1 MSTASAGRRN
11 APLQIDYFP
20 PASLKSMDGAVRK
33 HPPSQIKSL
42 CKSIEAFGFNV
53 PILVDGEGRIVA
65 GHARVAA
72 AIRLGIGEV
81 PAIRIQHLTEAQGK
95 AFMLAD
101 NRLAELSQWDDQAL
115 GAVLLELSTLDLDFD
130 IEATGFAMAEIDLR
144 IEGLD
149 EGPDEAEDIAV
160 ASGPSITRPGDL
172 WLLGRH
178 RLLCGSALDAS
189 DWAIVMADDRAAR
202 VVTDPP
208 YNVPIGGHVSGLG
221 QHRHREFAM
230 AVGEMDA
237 AGFTAFL
244 QTAMAHA
251 YRHAMPGSVHY
262 WAMDWRHVGEIGSA
276 GHAVYERLLNICV
289 WQKNQPGMGSFYR
302 SQHELFFVFSKAGAS
317 PRNNIQLGRF
327 GRSRS
332 NVWSYPSAASLAR
345 TSEEGNPLA
354 MHPTVKPLA
363 LICDILLDA
372 SARGNVIAD
381 PFAGSGT
388 SIIAAEKLNRAARA
402 IELDPLYCDTI
413 LRRWCKWTG
422 EDAVR
427 QRDGATFRAIETA
440 GEGVTP

>member
-1 MSTASAGRRN
+1 
-11 APLQIDYFP
+11 
-20 PASLKSMDGAVRK
+20 
-33 HPPSQIKSL
+33 
-42 CKSIEAFGFNV
+42 
-53 PILVDGEGRIVA
+53 
-65 GHARVAA
+65 
-72 AIRLGIGEV
+72 
-81 PAIRIQHLTEAQGK
+81 
-95 AFMLAD
+95 
-101 NRLAELSQWDDQAL
+101 
-115 GAVLLELSTLDLDFD
+115 
-130 IEATGFAMAEIDLR
+130 
-144 IEGLD
+144 
-149 EGPDEAEDIAV
+149 
-160 ASGPSITRPGDL
+160 
-172 WLLGRH
+172 
-178 RLLCGSALDAS
+178 LDAS
-189 DWAIVMADDRAAR
+189 DWATLMADDTAAL

-208 YNVPIGGHVSGLG
+208 YNVPISGHVSGLG

-244 QTAMAHA
+244 QTAMTLA
-251 YRHAMPGSVHY
+251 YRHATAGSVHY

-332 NVWSYPSAASLAR
+332 NIWSYPGAASLAR

-372 SARGNVIAD
+372 SARGDVVAD

-388 SIIAAEKLNRAARA
+388 SLIAAEKLNRAARA

-413 LRRWCKWTG
+413 LRRWRKWTG

-427 QRDGATFRAIETA
+427 QRDGATFAAIEA
-440 GEGVTP
+440 DGQGGAA

>member
-1 MSTASAGRRN
+1 MSPASAARRN
-11 APLQIDYFP
+11 APLQIEYFAP
-20 PASLKSMDGAVRK
+20 GALKPRDSTARR

-42 CKSIEAFGFNV
+42 CQSIEAFGFNV
-53 PILVDGEGRIVA
+53 PVLVDGEGQLVA
-65 GHARVAA
+65 GHARLAA
-72 AIRLGIGEV
+72 AVRLGMAEV
-81 PAIRIQHLTEAQGK
+81 PAIRIQHLTEVQVK

-101 NRLAELSQWDDQAL
+101 NRLAELSRWDDQAL
-115 GAVLLELSTLDLDFD
+115 GAVLLELSALDLDFD
-130 IEATGFAMAEIDLR
+130 LEATGFAMAEIDLR
-144 IEGLD
+144 IEGL
-149 EGPDEAEDIAV
+149 EGGADPADDITV
-160 ASGPSITRPGDL
+160 ASGPSITLPGDL

-178 RLLCGSALDAS
+178 RLLCGNALDAS
-189 DWAIVMADDRAAR
+189 DWATLMADDTAAL

-208 YNVPIGGHVSGLG
+208 YNVPISGHVSGLG

-244 QTAMAHA
+244 QTAMTLA
-251 YRHAMPGSVHY
+251 YRHATAGSVHY

-332 NVWSYPSAASLAR
+332 NIWSYPGAASLAR

-372 SARGNVIAD
+372 SARGDVVAD

-388 SIIAAEKLNRAARA
+388 SLIAAEKLNRAARA

-413 LRRWCKWTG
+413 LRRWRKWTG

-427 QRDGATFRAIETA
+427 QRDGATFAAIEA
-440 GEGVTP
+440 DGQGGAA